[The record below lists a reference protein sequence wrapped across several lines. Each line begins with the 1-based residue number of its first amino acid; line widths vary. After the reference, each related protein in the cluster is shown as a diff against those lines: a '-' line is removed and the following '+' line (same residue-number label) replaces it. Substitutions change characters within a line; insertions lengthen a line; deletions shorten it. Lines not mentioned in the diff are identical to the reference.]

1 MKRFDNPILENR
13 YVNTFGETLRM
24 VMDDDYEIYIHH
36 NDCTDDFIKIMDFN
50 FIINETEKIT
60 ILNFIET
67 STKLVKELHKK
78 Y

>member
-50 FIINETEKIT
+50 FIIND
-60 ILNFIET
+60 N
-67 STKLVKELHKK
+67 H
-78 Y
+78 